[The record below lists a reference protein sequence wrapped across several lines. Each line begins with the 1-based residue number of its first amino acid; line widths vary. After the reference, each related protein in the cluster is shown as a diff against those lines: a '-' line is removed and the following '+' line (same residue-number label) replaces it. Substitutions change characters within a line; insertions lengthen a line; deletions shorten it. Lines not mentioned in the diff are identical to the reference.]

1 MNMLTSDIS
10 RACLICVSAA
20 AGLAAAQ
27 SGACLIQSESVGAI
41 RVGMTVAQVRQ
52 TVRGATLRPSQDG
65 DGLPLMQVIRDG
77 LHTMD
82 LYVDA
87 EVGVKEHSKIE
98 LIRVFDGAC
107 ATRDGV
113 HPGML
118 LSEAGRRYGRLQRL
132 QVTEIESREFAKF
145 EKLPPW
151 LEIQVGNGQ
160 AGIYPPG
167 KRCTTNYASSAHIAS
182 LWVSR
187 PVADR
192 LPENEQACN
201 APQQRR

>member
-1 MNMLTSDIS
+1 MNMLISNIS

-20 AGLAAAQ
+20 TGLASET
-27 SGACLIQSESVGAI
+27 SGACLIQSESAGAI
-41 RVGMTVAQVRQ
+41 RIGMTVAQVRQ
-52 TVRGATLRPSQDG
+52 TVRGATLRASQDG

-82 LYVDA
+82 LYVNAD
-87 EVGVKEHSKIE
+87 VGVKEHSKIE

-113 HPGML
+113 HPGMP
-118 LSEAGRRYGRLQRL
+118 LSDVGRRYGRLKRL
-132 QVTEIESREFAKF
+132 QVTEIESREFADF

-151 LEIQVGNGQ
+151 LQIQVGNGQ

-167 KRCTTNYASSAHIAS
+167 KRCTTNYATSAHIAS

-187 PVADR
+187 PESNR
-192 LPENEQACN
+192 LREDEQACN